1 MNAQAILQKIEDDAR
16 ASAMQAKADAEKK
29 AGELKAASRAKVEAM
44 CEETVRQAN
53 AESVA
58 LAERMGR
65 MAELD
70 LRKQLLQKKRDVMD
84 EAFAQAKAELCAT
97 PAQAARAFLLTQAA
111 AAARGGETLIVGA
124 SNAAWFDDSFVTEL
138 NAALGAAG
146 KPGQIA
152 FGGERREGVT
162 GAILSLEGTEVYAT
176 FESLL
181 DSVRDEMETEIAQI
195 LFNE

>member
-29 AGELKAASRAKVEAM
+29 AEELTAASRAKVESMRA
-44 CEETVRQAN
+44 ETVRQAN

-70 LRKQLLQKKRDVMD
+70 LRKQLLQKKRDVMN

-97 PAQAARAFLLTQAA
+97 AAKEARAFLLRQAVS
-111 AAARGGETLIVGA
+111 AARGCETLIIGA
-124 SNAAWFDDSFVTEL
+124 LNAAWFDDSFVTEL
-138 NAALGAAG
+138 NAALVAAG
-146 KPGQIA
+146 KPGKITLDGA
-152 FGGERREGVT
+152 RREGVT
-162 GAILSLEGTEVYAT
+162 GAILGLGGTEVYMT

-181 DSVRDEMETEIAQI
+181 DNVRGDMETEIAQI